1 MSFGWTFTFRRGA
14 WNEFRRFALLQ
25 RQNVPDR
32 VIMIDKELNRLG
44 SVSILYQRKDIE
56 NPQSDFSELRKGI
69 TVTEGTTLDK
79 LFKAYIAR
87 GGNPFD
93 ISMFLTPD
101 SYKITDEGIYIEKQP
116 YGGVIAP
123 SPSDDDELFVGVDT
137 SGWLPILKYIPRKL
151 GNKGNYWTAHG
162 HTIGTKIEASREWIT
177 QEIKE
182 LRNDLEA
189 RIIKICDLREQLLT
203 ERFELLSECVG
214 QATQGVELQFDPTY
228 HSEEYHLLN
237 IIKFIDNVYY
247 NSDSKGLPDRSSP
260 REDDPNRP
268 YPVLLGDASSGAEK
282 FTAL

>member
-32 VIMIDKELNRLG
+32 VIMIDKELSRLG
-44 SVSILYQRKDIE
+44 KVSILYQRKDIE
-56 NPQSDFSELRKGI
+56 DPQSEMSELRKGI

-79 LFKAYIAR
+79 LFKAYISR

-93 ISMFLTPD
+93 ISMFLVPD

-123 SPSDDDELFVGVDT
+123 SPSDDDELFQGVDT
-137 SGWLPILKYIPRKL
+137 SGWLPVLKYVPRKL
-151 GNKGNYWTAHG
+151 GNKGNYWTDYG
-162 HTIGTKIEASREWIT
+162 HTIGTKVEASREWLT

-189 RIIKICDLREQLLT
+189 RIIKICDLREQLMT

-214 QATQGVELQFDPTY
+214 QATQGVELQFDPNY

-237 IIKFIDNVYY
+237 IINFIDNVYY
-247 NSDSKGLPDRSSP
+247 NSDSNGQPDRSNP
-260 REDDPNRP
+260 REDDPSRP
-268 YPVLLGDASSGAEK
+268 YPVLLGNASSGAEK